1 MRIFEAHFT
10 EQQRQFGELC
20 CFKKER
26 YKMEAIIGF
35 ITDLYHTDTVQY
47 IIEAVVKMLLAVLC
61 SGIIGFEREHS
72 HRPAGFRTHILV
84 AVGSALVM
92 MTSKY
97 VFLEYQ
103 GLGTF
108 DPTRLGA
115 QVISGIGFLGAGTIL
130 REGFSVKGLTT
141 AASLW
146 AVSCIGLAV
155 GSGYYIG
162 AFITTIVI
170 YLTLNTFKRFIL
182 RGNPSKNIYIEAENM
197 TKQAADVGAI
207 IKRYGGNLHTLEILY
222 ADSNSSKRKSDS
234 IVMKAVVFPRDEEGL
249 NMTISA
255 IRALDGIRDLYID

>member
-1 MRIFEAHFT
+1 MD
-10 EQQRQFGELC
+10 
-20 CFKKER
+20 
-26 YKMEAIIGF
+26 AIREF
-35 ITDLYHTDTVQY
+35 LVNLYETDTVQY
-47 IIEAVVKMLLAVLC
+47 AIDAIIKMALTVFF
-61 SGIIGFEREHS
+61 SGVIGYEREHS

-84 AVGSALVM
+84 AVGSTLVM
-92 MTSKY
+92 MTSNY
-97 VFLEYQ
+97 VFQEYE

-155 GSGYYIG
+155 GGGYYIG
-162 AFITTIVI
+162 ALITTLVI

-182 RGNPSKNIYIEAENM
+182 KGNPSKNIYIEAENM

-207 IKRYGGNLHTLEILY
+207 IKRYGGNLHSLEILY
-222 ADSNSSKRKSDS
+222 ADSSPTKRKSDS

-249 NMTISA
+249 NLTISA

>member
-1 MRIFEAHFT
+1 METI
-10 EQQRQFGELC
+10 RQFLTNLIYLPEVKYALDAV
-20 CFKKER
+20 FK
-26 YKMEAIIGF
+26 MA
-35 ITDLYHTDTVQY
+35 
-47 IIEAVVKMLLAVLC
+47 LAVLF
-61 SGIIGFEREHS
+61 SGVIGYEREHS

-92 MTSKY
+92 MTSGY
-97 VFLEYQ
+97 VFNEYA

-155 GSGYYIG
+155 GAGYYTG
-162 AFITTIVI
+162 ALVSTIVI
-170 YLTLNTFKRFIL
+170 YLTLNTFKRFVI

-222 ADSNSSKRKSDS
+222 ADSNQSKRKSDS
-234 IVMKAVVFPRDEEGL
+234 VVMKAVVFPRDEEGL
-249 NMTISA
+249 NLTISA
-255 IRALDGIRDLYID
+255 IRSLEGIRDLYID

>member
-1 MRIFEAHFT
+1 
-10 EQQRQFGELC
+10 
-20 CFKKER
+20 
-26 YKMEAIIGF
+26 MEAIKEIF
-35 ITDLYHTDTVQY
+35 LEIYNLKEIQY
-47 IIEAVVKMLLAVLC
+47 IIDAVVKMLVAVLF
-61 SGIIGFEREHS
+61 SGIIGYEREHS

-97 VFLEYQ
+97 VLLEYE

-162 AFITTIVI
+162 AFVTTIVI
-170 YLTLNTFKRFIL
+170 YLALNTFKRFIMK
-182 RGNPSKNIYIEAENM
+182 GNPSKNIYIEAENM

-222 ADSNSSKRKSDS
+222 ADSGSTKRKSDS

-249 NMTISA
+249 NLTISA
-255 IRALDGIRDLYID
+255 IRALEGIRDLYID

>member
-1 MRIFEAHFT
+1 METI
-10 EQQRQFGELC
+10 RQFLTNLIYLPEVKYALDAV
-20 CFKKER
+20 FK
-26 YKMEAIIGF
+26 MA
-35 ITDLYHTDTVQY
+35 
-47 IIEAVVKMLLAVLC
+47 LAVLF
-61 SGIIGFEREHS
+61 SGVIGYEREHS

-92 MTSKY
+92 MTSGY
-97 VFLEYQ
+97 VFNEYA

-155 GSGYYIG
+155 GAGYYTG
-162 AFITTIVI
+162 ALVSTIVI
-170 YLTLNTFKRFIL
+170 YVTLSTFKRFVI

-222 ADSNSSKRKSDS
+222 ADSNQSKRKSDS
-234 IVMKAVVFPRDEEGL
+234 VVMKAVVFPRDEEGL
-249 NMTISA
+249 NLTISA
-255 IRALDGIRDLYID
+255 IRSLEGIRDLYID

>member
-1 MRIFEAHFT
+1 MESIKDFFQGVFEIP
-10 EQQRQFGELC
+10 E
-20 CFKKER
+20 
-26 YKMEAIIGF
+26 
-35 ITDLYHTDTVQY
+35 VQY
-47 IIEAVVKMLLAVLC
+47 AIDSIIKMALAVFF
-61 SGIIGFEREHS
+61 SGVIGYEREHS
-72 HRPAGFRTHILV
+72 HRPAGFRTHFLV

-92 MTSKY
+92 MTSSY
-97 VFLEYQ
+97 VFHEYE

-155 GSGYYIG
+155 GAGYYTG
-162 AFITTIVI
+162 ALVSTVVI
-170 YLTLNTFKRFIL
+170 YLTLNTFKRFII

-222 ADSNSSKRKSDS
+222 ADSNQAKRKSDS

-249 NMTISA
+249 NLTISA
-255 IRALDGIRDLYID
+255 IRALEGIRDLYID

>member
-1 MRIFEAHFT
+1 METIKDFLLGLYDIDEIRFAVDAV
-10 EQQRQFGELC
+10 
-20 CFKKER
+20 FK
-26 YKMEAIIGF
+26 MA
-35 ITDLYHTDTVQY
+35 L
-47 IIEAVVKMLLAVLC
+47 AVVF
-61 SGIIGFEREHS
+61 SGVIGYEREHS

-92 MTSKY
+92 MTSGY
-97 VFLEYQ
+97 VFRAYE

-155 GSGYYIG
+155 GAGYYVG
-162 AFITTIVI
+162 ALVSTIVI
-170 YLTLNTFKRFIL
+170 YLTLNTFKRFVMK
-182 RGNPSKNIYIEAENM
+182 GNPSKNIYIEAENM

-222 ADSNSSKRKSDS
+222 ADSNQSKRKSDS
-234 IVMKAVVFPRDEEGL
+234 VVMKAVVFPRDEEGL
-249 NMTISA
+249 NLTISA
-255 IRALDGIRDLYID
+255 IRSLEGIRDLYID

>member
-1 MRIFEAHFT
+1 METI
-10 EQQRQFGELC
+10 RQFLTNLIYLPEVKYALDAV
-20 CFKKER
+20 FK
-26 YKMEAIIGF
+26 MA
-35 ITDLYHTDTVQY
+35 
-47 IIEAVVKMLLAVLC
+47 LAVLF
-61 SGIIGFEREHS
+61 SGVIGYEREHS

-92 MTSKY
+92 MTSGY
-97 VFLEYQ
+97 VFNEYA

-155 GSGYYIG
+155 GAGYYTG
-162 AFITTIVI
+162 ALVSTIVI
-170 YLTLNTFKRFIL
+170 YLTLNTFKRFVM

-222 ADSNSSKRKSDS
+222 ADSNQSKRKSDS
-234 IVMKAVVFPRDEEGL
+234 VVMKAVVFPRDEEGL
-249 NMTISA
+249 NLTISA
-255 IRALDGIRDLYID
+255 IRSLEGIRDLYID